1 MATEYIYIVIGALAS
16 ILGFFLKKENQR
28 LSNMEKLIHSINLT
42 LAKNEAIDTER
53 WSATNKRLEDRR
65 LDIRKIYDLIQ
76 KNDT

>member
-42 LAKNEAIDTER
+42 LVKNEAIDTER